1 MFAIGGEENEGGISK
16 MAGKFADM
24 AGQAY
29 LKAGRGGLDA
39 LDLKGRDIKAFEG
52 APRGAD
58 GQALGGEALQ
68 DAVSR
73 SSQGGL
79 GEVLGQNFE
88 NRSFEVA
95 RRMGLGMSVAAGRNE
110 RDGFGLGE

>member
-1 MFAIGGEENEGGISK
+1 MFAIGGDDQEGGISK

-29 LKAGRGGLDA
+29 VKAGRGGLDA
-39 LDLKGRDIKAFEG
+39 LDLKGQDIKAFEG

-58 GQALGGEALQ
+58 GKALGGEALQ
-68 DAVSR
+68 ESVSR

-79 GEVLGQNFE
+79 GDVLGQNFE

-95 RRMGLGMSVAAGRNE
+95 RRMGLGMGVAAGRGE
-110 RDGFGLGE
+110 RDGLGLGE

>member
-1 MFAIGGEENEGGISK
+1 MFAIGGDDQEGGLSK

-39 LDLKGRDIKAFEG
+39 LELKGQDIKGFEG
-52 APRGAD
+52 APRGAE
-58 GQALGGEALQ
+58 GKALGGEALQ

-73 SSQGGL
+73 SSVGGL

-95 RRMGLGMSVAAGRNE
+95 RRMGMGIGAGRPE